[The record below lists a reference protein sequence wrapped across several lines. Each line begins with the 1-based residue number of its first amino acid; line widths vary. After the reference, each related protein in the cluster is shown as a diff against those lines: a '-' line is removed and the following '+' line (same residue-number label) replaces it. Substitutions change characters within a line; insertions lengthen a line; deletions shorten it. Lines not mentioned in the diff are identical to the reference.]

1 MVFEA
6 LVRSMLLFHSTI
18 LSNALAR
25 LECSNMFM
33 QRELWTIHPVFGE
46 LFSWSVDAAEYLA
59 LALSTYSMVFIS
71 GGLAVSAIHPGKLVI
86 MKLIVFLGKSSLLE
100 FNTTINKSPLYLRP
114 FNGRLC
120 VLDSLTFVS
129 NLPKWDIKEC
139 QQIHAWVW
147 VTSRCFLSMFPAV
160 GLNPDF
166 AGNEDAYK
174 VCEEEKVQKRFPMS
188 WLKDFHLHHL
198 HTLSKDDNTSTGA

>member
-1 MVFEA
+1 MHLIKLWNRKEA
-6 LVRSMLLFHSTI
+6 
-18 LSNALAR
+18 
-25 LECSNMFM
+25 
-33 QRELWTIHPVFGE
+33 
-46 LFSWSVDAAEYLA
+46 WSV
-59 LALSTYSMVFIS
+59 VFIS

-100 FNTTINKSPLYLRP
+100 FNTTINKSPLY
-114 FNGRLC
+114 
-120 VLDSLTFVS
+120 
-129 NLPKWDIKEC
+129 
-139 QQIHAWVW
+139 
-147 VTSRCFLSMFPAV
+147 
-160 GLNPDF
+160 PDF